1 MALVRIDLDQL
12 QQDGLIGP
20 DLARLIA
27 ERAQPDGR
35 AGLFVNLALILGALA
50 VASGAIALVPNATTG
65 LVLALLAIGAAEGI
79 RRMAPGASLKVLSAG
94 LALMGVL
101 GLAGW
106 VGWEYRDVDEP
117 TMPALL
123 ITLIM
128 GGGAAWFR
136 SGFLSALAVLALGAV
151 FGTGTGYWH
160 ACYGLFVEQ
169 PAITIGVFGALAA
182 GLYAAR
188 ERIAAVWADLAT
200 IAARTAFFLANFG
213 FWVGSLWGDDLG
225 ERYRYSEG
233 QSWEDWRAAT
243 THIPEAVFSLGW
255 PVLLI
260 GTMLK
265 AKRGGFLSVTATV
278 FLAIHA
284 YTQYFETFGA
294 HPETLLLGGLGLVAL
309 AVLAAR
315 FLRREVRTAW
325 TRRRLR
331 SSPRRRARGP

>member
-12 QQDGLIGP
+12 QQEGLIGP
-20 DLARLIA
+20 DLARLITQ
-27 ERAQPDGR
+27 RAAPDGR
-35 AGLFVNLALILGALA
+35 SGLFVNLALILGALA

-65 LVLALLAIGAAEGI
+65 LVLALLAIGLAEGL
-79 RRMAPGASLKVLSAG
+79 RRMTPGASLKVLSAG

-106 VGWEYRDVDEP
+106 VGWEYRDMDEA

-123 ITLIM
+123 ITLIL
-128 GGGAAWFR
+128 GGGATWFR
-136 SGFLSALAVLALGAV
+136 SGFLTAMAVLALGAV

-188 ERIAAVWADLAT
+188 ERIAAAWAGLAT

-243 THIPEAVFSLGW
+243 THIPEAVFSIGW

-294 HPETLLLGGLGLVAL
+294 EPETLLIGGLALIGL
-309 AVLAAR
+309 AVLGVR
-315 FLRREVRTAW
+315 FLKREVTTA
-325 TRRRLR
+325 
-331 SSPRRRARGP
+331 